1 MELTRLIQSRSA
13 RRLAL
18 IVSLLGIGL
27 AVLAGQTARLTVFKG
42 DELLESAE
50 GRLVRH
56 SWSPTVR
63 GQIVDRQGRVL
74 AHDRPSF
81 DIAVDY
87 RVITGEWIER
97 QAAARAR
104 RERGSDWSKLSR
116 ELRTQLIE
124 EAKPPYRAAVDRMW
138 NVVARETGLSRAEI
152 DGRRIEVREQVSNM
166 ADSVRRTRAARELRK
181 FAQNHGIT
189 ELELETRLAE
199 LDRPDLKTTAELL
212 REVLAE
218 EITIDAKRRIEKAAD
233 IALSEEVEPTVIVPE
248 VSDDVGFL
256 LRRLAEQDDPSD
268 DSIPYLP
275 GVAVIDSGQRDYPL
289 TELEVEVDLSR
300 FPGPL
305 KSNEKRTQRVKGVA
319 THILGGV
326 RRGIFREDRETRAEN
341 LENNTALAQRS
352 IVETTTGS
360 VDRGH
365 YFLNDMVGHR
375 GLERN
380 LESSLRGM
388 RGLKIERIDSGE
400 VTEAER
406 EFGQDVRLTLDIMLQ
421 ARIQAMLNPDLGLAR
436 VQTWHHN
443 DELLNPDDPESPPAM
458 PVGTALDA
466 AVVVLEVDTGEILS
480 LVTTPSGVDLP
491 ADETERSLYV
501 ATRSPAYNKAVSM
514 PLPPGS
520 IVKALVLCG
529 AHRAGHVELGECIS
543 CSGHFYP
550 HEPEMLRCWIY
561 KQFGST
567 HDAQFGGPIDGAQA
581 LKGSCNIYFYTLGQ
595 RFGPRGI
602 VDFFRTIGVGEP
614 LDLKLDNMLDGWLGF
629 QNNPDAVTE
638 DEAILMG
645 IGQGPVAWTPVH
657 AADAFATLGRGGV
670 RIKPKLI
677 DDGAVPETID
687 LGWDPEIVNEAL
699 RGLSMVVNDHDG
711 TANHVTLDSGET
723 FEMFDV
729 PGVTVWGKTGTA
741 TAPHIKFKGE
751 IVRRGDHSWFVLLC
765 GKDRPQYAIAV
776 VAQYGGSGGRVSGP
790 IANQVIHALVD
801 EGYL

>member
-1 MELTRLIQSRSA
+1 MELTRLIQSKSA
-13 RRLAL
+13 RRLVL
-18 IVSLLGIGL
+18 VVTLLGVGL
-27 AVLAGQTARLTVFKG
+27 AVLAGQTARLTILKG
-42 DELLESAE
+42 DELLEEAE
-50 GRLVRH
+50 NKLVRL

-63 GQIVDRQGRVL
+63 GKIVDRMGRVL

-81 DIAVDY
+81 DVAVDF

-97 QAAARAR
+97 QAADRAR
-104 RERGSDWSKLSR
+104 RDRGSDWSKLSR
-116 ELRTQLIE
+116 EQRTQLIK
-124 EAKPPYRAAVDRMW
+124 EAEPPYRAAVDRMW
-138 NVVARETGLSRAEI
+138 NVVAQETGLSRAEI
-152 DGRRIEVREQVSNM
+152 DGRRIEIREQITSM
-166 ADSVRRTRAARELRK
+166 ANSVRRTRAARELRQ
-181 FAQNHGIT
+181 FAQNHGIS
-189 ELELETRLAE
+189 ELELEARLAE
-199 LDRPDLKTTAELL
+199 LDRPDLQTTEELL

-218 EITIDAKRRIEKAAD
+218 EITIDAERRIEKTAYQEV
-233 IALSEEVEPTVIVPE
+233 SEEVNPTVIVPE
-248 VSDDVGFL
+248 VSDDVGFH
-256 LRRLAEQDDPSD
+256 LRRLARQDDPND

-275 GVAVIDSGQRDYPL
+275 GLKVLDSGQREYPL
-289 TELEVEVDLSR
+289 SEMEVEVDLSR

-305 KSNEKRTQRVKGVA
+305 KSNDRSTQRIRGVA
-319 THILGGV
+319 THILGSV
-326 RRGIFREDRETRAEN
+326 RRGIYKEDYDKREE
-341 LENNTALAQRS
+341 ALLRSTDLSGRS
-352 IVETTTGS
+352 IIATPTGG
-360 VDRGH
+360 VDRGQ

-380 LESSLRGM
+380 LESILRGM
-388 RGLKIERIDSGE
+388 RGLHIERIDSGD
-400 VTEAER
+400 VTEAEPD
-406 EFGQDVRLTLDIMLQ
+406 FGQNVRLTLDIMLQ

-436 VQTWHHN
+436 VQSWHHN
-443 DELLNPDDPESPPAM
+443 NERLDPDDPNSPLAM

-466 AVVVLEVDTGEILS
+466 AVVVLDVDTGEILS
-480 LVTTPSGVDLP
+480 LVTTPTGGELP
-491 ADETERSLYV
+491 TDPLEREYYIK
-501 ATRSPAYNKAVSM
+501 TRSPHYNKAISM

-529 AHRAGHVELGECIS
+529 AHKSGLVELGERIS
-543 CSGHFYP
+543 CTGHFYP
-550 HEPEMLRCWIY
+550 HQPDMLRCWIY

-567 HDAQFGGPIDGAQA
+567 HDAQFGGPIDGAHA

-602 VDFFRTIGVGEP
+602 VEFFRAIGVGEELYLH
-614 LDLKLDNMLDGWLGF
+614 LDGMLRGWLGAR
-629 QNNPDAVTE
+629 NNPEAVTE

-670 RIKPKLI
+670 RIRPKLI

-687 LGWDPEIVNEAL
+687 LGWDQEIVEEAL
-699 RGLSMVVNDHDG
+699 RGLSMVVNDRDG
-711 TANHVTLDSGET
+711 TANNVTLDSGET
-723 FEMFDV
+723 FDMFDV

-741 TAPHIKFKGE
+741 TAPHISFRGE
-751 IVRRGDHSWFVLLC
+751 VVRRGDHSWFVLLC